1 MTAPIKPRRYDADLA
16 AAMTADREAM
26 QGLPSY
32 LGIRTV
38 EVGPA
43 RMVAE
48 LEVRDELLN
57 PFGFAHGGVV
67 AGLVDH
73 VLGAVL
79 YPVIERGQWA
89 ATTEFKLNLVAAV
102 RSGVLRAEA
111 IIVAMSRRTA
121 VVQID
126 VKNDGQLAALAQGT
140 VMIPERRAPDR
151 SAEPT
156 ER

>member
-1 MTAPIKPRRYDADLA
+1 MPVPITPERYDADFA
-16 AAMTADREAM
+16 AAMTADHQAL
-26 QGLPSY
+26 QGLPAY

-57 PFGFAHGGVV
+57 PFGAAHGGVV
-67 AGLVDH
+67 ASLVDH
-73 VLGAVL
+73 VLGSVL

-102 RSGVLRAEA
+102 RTGVLRAEA
-111 IIVAMSRRTA
+111 VIVAMSRRTA
-121 VVQID
+121 VVQIE
-126 VKNDGQLAALAQGT
+126 VTNDGKLAALAQGT
-140 VMIPERRAPDR
+140 VLIPQRHPSDQVAAN
-151 SAEPT
+151 AE
-156 ER
+156 